1 MSRRKNKEL
10 PDDVVEP
17 DADPDDTTPRLAGPK
32 LAGAF
37 RGKLNFEALNKIR
50 MPRFPLATLVP
61 DRRAQHVVPR
71 KGITARLTV
80 FAAATMAFLA
90 VFALALSFAS
100 GRMADRWGA
109 QLARTATVRIS
120 APAEAQAAQT
130 EAALAALAQ
139 TPGIAS
145 ARALTDAESLA
156 LLEPWLG
163 NGLEPGTLPVPQLIE
178 IVEGGS
184 GYDEDGLRLRLAAE
198 APDAILDN
206 HSVWRQPLV
215 SAARRLRTIGLVA
228 VALIGLTMVAII
240 VLAANAALSANAQV
254 IRVLRL
260 VGARDAFIAGAFVR
274 RFTLRALIGAAAGS
288 LAGAAT
294 VAMMPA
300 TDSAGGFLTGL
311 RFEGWE
317 WVFPLLIPLLAAAV
331 SYVATRAAALHVLR
345 SLP

>member
-1 MSRRKNKEL
+1 MSGEDKSDAPET
-10 PDDVVEP
+10 D
-17 DADPDDTTPRLAGPK
+17 DADGIERAPADATTPPSMG
-32 LAGAF
+32 GAL
-37 RGKLNFEALNKIR
+37 RGKLSFEALNKIH
-50 MPRFPLATLVP
+50 MPRFPLTSLVP

-71 KGITARLTV
+71 KGMTARLTV

-90 VFALALSFAS
+90 IFAMALSLAS

-109 QLARTATVRIS
+109 ELARTATVRIS
-120 APAEAQAAQT
+120 APAEFQAAQT
-130 EAALAALAQ
+130 EAVLTALSQ

-145 ARALTDAESLA
+145 ARALEESESLA

-163 NGLEPGTLPVPQLIE
+163 SGLDPETLPVPQLIE
-178 IVEGGS
+178 IIEDRS

-206 HSVWRQPLV
+206 HSAWRQPLV
-215 SAARRLRTIGLVA
+215 SAAWRLRTIGLTA
-228 VALIGLTMVAII
+228 VALIALTMVAII

-274 RFTLRALIGAAAGS
+274 RFTWRALIGAGVGS
-288 LAGAAT
+288 LAGTIA
-294 VAMMPA
+294 VALMPA

-311 RFEGWE
+311 RFQGWE
-317 WVFPLLIPLLAAAV
+317 WLLPLAIPLLVAAISFA
-331 SYVATRAAALHVLR
+331 ATRAAALQALR
-345 SLP
+345 ALP